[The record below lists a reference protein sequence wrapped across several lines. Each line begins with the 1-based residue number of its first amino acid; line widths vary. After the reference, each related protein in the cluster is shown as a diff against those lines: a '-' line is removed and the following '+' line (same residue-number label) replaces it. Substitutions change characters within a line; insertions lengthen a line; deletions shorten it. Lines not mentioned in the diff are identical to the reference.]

1 MGKVIDVRRWWPD
14 IERTAFEYVARQHEG
29 LRLERDQLKK
39 QLDKLKSENNIRAKH
54 RRDSRRSKK

>member
-14 IERTAFEYVARQHEG
+14 IERTALRYVARQAED
-29 LRLERDQLKK
+29 LRSERDQLKEE
-39 QLDKLKSENNIRAKH
+39 LDKLKSENNIRDKH